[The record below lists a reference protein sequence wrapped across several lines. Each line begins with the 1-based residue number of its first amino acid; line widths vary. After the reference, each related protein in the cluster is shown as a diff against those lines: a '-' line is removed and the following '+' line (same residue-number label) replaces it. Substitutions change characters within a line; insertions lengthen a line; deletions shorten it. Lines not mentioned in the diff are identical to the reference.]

1 MEVTQLGGEVYGGGC
16 EKDAEVKVCVRVCR
30 HEDVGVEEWV
40 WRGECGGVGVHV
52 GGE

>member
-1 MEVTQLGGEVYGGGC
+1 MKGWGC
-16 EKDAEVKVCVRVCR
+16 ERDAEVKLCVKVYAKVCVRVCR
-30 HEDVGVEEWV
+30 HEDVGVQEWV